1 MTFRRVT
8 RAARHLWASFPLIGV
23 IALFA
28 ALGYGIFQS
37 YHARQLAA
45 VAAQFGKDNKA
56 LIEKIQTQDA
66 ATIKAK
72 DDIIADKDRQLA
84 AKDAALEGQ
93 TSIIGQIYNAAIA
106 LQQQVTALGGKPKTI
121 PVTLPGG
128 RPTTL
133 NPPPGAASS
142 PQAKAP
148 ASSPPQVVPAPSAS
162 PAVNLQIP
170 CLPICPPK
178 RG

>member
-8 RAARHLWASFPLIGV
+8 GAARHLWASFPLIGV
-23 IALFA
+23 LALFA

-45 VAAQFGKDNKA
+45 VAAQFGSDNKA
-56 LIEKIQTQDA
+56 LIQQIQTQDQ

-72 DDIIADKDRQLA
+72 DDRITDLQNQLA
-84 AKDAALEGQ
+84 AKDVALEGQ

-106 LQQQVTALGGKPKTI
+106 LQQQVTALGGKPKSI
-121 PVTLPGG
+121 PVTLPGK
-128 RPTTL
+128 PTTL
-133 NPPPGAASS
+133 NPPPSS
-142 PQAKAP
+142 LVPVT
-148 ASSPPQVVPAPSAS
+148 PPRPVPGTSTVAPSPGPS
-162 PAVNLQIP
+162 PAINLQVP
-170 CLPICPPK
+170 CLVVCPPK